1 MSEGVRRA
9 WRTTYRLTDPRRG
22 EGSSDVD
29 IARGAHGVDGV
40 RHTASVPCRVAAAGV
55 MGDKGEQRGGGV
67 EWPDLL
73 QGEVCVRGRQ
83 GEHGDEVNTATRA
96 RQRAG
101 GATAVPGAK
110 LM

>member
-1 MSEGVRRA
+1 MRRA

-73 QGEVCVRGRQ
+73 QGEVCVRGRLNLLKAFPI
-83 GEHGDEVNTATRA
+83 EWSDWNVISKRICECEN
-96 RQRAG
+96 RQ
-101 GATAVPGAK
+101 
-110 LM
+110 

>member
-55 MGDKGEQRGGGV
+55 MGDKGEQRGGWRGV
-67 EWPDLL
+67 
-73 QGEVCVRGRQ
+73 
-83 GEHGDEVNTATRA
+83 A
-96 RQRAG
+96 
-101 GATAVPGAK
+101 
-110 LM
+110 